1 MIDLQP
7 VNQTKLFGLN
17 KFFIELVRLDQ
28 NNNLPNKILL
38 SGLKG
43 LGKSTLAYHFI
54 NYVLSKNEE
63 FPYDLEHKQINVENP
78 SFKTVLNKSNPNLNL
93 VDVNIDKKSIDI
105 KQIRELISNLNKS
118 SFNTKP
124 RFILIDNIEYMNIN
138 SVNALL
144 KILEEPSKNIYFI
157 LINNSKKILST
168 LSSRCINFKI
178 SLTSKESFEV
188 ANSLLDKKLDSLIN
202 EDLLN
207 YYLTPGKIYN
217 LATFANLKKYDLSN
231 IDLREFLKIIIDDNL
246 YKKDNLSK
254 CLIFDFIEYYFRKIN
269 LSFSP
274 KLFEK
279 YSYFMKRISDTQRF
293 NLDEEIIF
301 IEFRN
306 EILDG

>member
-188 ANSLLDKKLDSLIN
+188 ANSLLDKKLESLIN

-217 LATFANLKKYDLSN
+217 LANFANLKKYDLSN

-254 CLIFDFIEYYFRKIN
+254 YLIFDLIEYYFRKIN

>member
-217 LATFANLKKYDLSN
+217 LANFANLKKYDLSK

-274 KLFEK
+274 KLFKK

-306 EILDG
+306 EILNG

>member
-7 VNQTKLFGLN
+7 VNQTKLFGLD
-17 KFFIELVRLDQ
+17 KFFIELVRLEK

-54 NYVLSKNEE
+54 NYVLSKDEE
-63 FPYDLEHKQINVENP
+63 FPYNLENKKINEENS

-144 KILEEPSKNIYFI
+144 KILEEPSKNVYFI

-168 LSSRCINFKI
+168 LSSRCINFKV
-178 SLTSKESFEV
+178 SLTSKESFEI
-188 ANSLLDKKLDSLIN
+188 ANNLLDKKLDILIN

-231 IDLREFLKIIIDDNL
+231 TDLREFLSIIIDDNL

-254 CLIFDFIEYYFRKIN
+254 YLIFDLIEYYFRKIN

-274 KLFEK
+274 KLFKK

-306 EILDG
+306 EILNG

>member
-1 MIDLQP
+1 MIDLHP

-17 KFFIELVRLDQ
+17 KFFIELVRLDK

-63 FPYDLEHKQINVENP
+63 FPYNLEQKQINVENP
-78 SFKTVLNKSNPNLNL
+78 SFKTVLNKTNLNLNL

-105 KQIRELISNLNKS
+105 KQIRELISSLNKS

-124 RFILIDNIEYMNIN
+124 RFILIDNIEYLNIN
-138 SVNALL
+138 SINALL

-178 SLTSKESFEV
+178 SLSSKESFEV
-188 ANSLLDKKLDSLIN
+188 ANNLLDKKLDSLIN

-217 LATFANLKKYDLSN
+217 LATFAILKKYDLFN
-231 IDLREFLKIIIDDNL
+231 IDLKEFLKIIIDDNL

-254 CLIFDFIEYYFRKIN
+254 YLIFDFIEYYFRKIN